1 MTNQGSPQESLHAVI
16 MAGGIGSRFWPFSRN
31 QKPKQFLDVM
41 DTGHTLIQMT
51 YKRLLAV
58 VPPENIW
65 VVSHKDYA
73 NLITEQLPS
82 LSSNRIL
89 LEPFRKNTAACILW
103 ATRHIEAIDPN
114 ATVFIAPSDHLI
126 TLEHVF
132 HQSIETA
139 CAYVNQH
146 PEDLIT
152 FGIKASR
159 PDTGYGYIRY
169 DRQINHAGIHQVL
182 QFVEKPNLSKAQEYL
197 EAGDYVWNSGMFLW
211 KNNTI
216 DLNIKKWC
224 PEIYSCFDNYRPGDD
239 PYNVYQSCPSIS
251 IDYAVMEKTSNAK
264 VLPVDLG
271 WSDLGTWASLY
282 SLLPK
287 DSHQNVCLGPKIELR
302 NSHHCLVHNGQ
313 AKIIAMQSV
322 RDLIV
327 INTEDALLI
336 CDRSQEQSI
345 KEMVGHLGDRYG
357 SETL

>member
-89 LEPFRKNTAACILW
+89 LEPFRKNTAACKLW

-126 TLEHVF
+126 TLEQVF
-132 HQSIETA
+132 HQSI
-139 CAYVNQH
+139 
-146 PEDLIT
+146 
-152 FGIKASR
+152 GIKASR

-224 PEIYSCFDNYRPGDD
+224 PEIYS
-239 PYNVYQSCPSIS
+239 
-251 IDYAVMEKTSNAK
+251 
-264 VLPVDLG
+264 
-271 WSDLGTWASLY
+271 
-282 SLLPK
+282 
-287 DSHQNVCLGPKIELR
+287 
-302 NSHHCLVHNGQ
+302 
-313 AKIIAMQSV
+313 
-322 RDLIV
+322 
-327 INTEDALLI
+327 
-336 CDRSQEQSI
+336 
-345 KEMVGHLGDRYG
+345 
-357 SETL
+357 